1 MTPSSVNRGP
11 MPKLLDTTVLI
22 DHSVDLPGA
31 VATVRRLFEEADDIV
46 VCDAVV
52 AEALSSGTDAERRT
66 ISTLIEA
73 LEYVSTTPE
82 AARWAGE
89 ARRLR
94 GVGGPRSLGDALI
107 GGVAMAM
114 GATVVT
120 RNPDDFVRMGVPV
133 LAYGVDPADLARDPG
148 A

>member
-1 MTPSSVNRGP
+1 
-11 MPKLLDTTVLI
+11 MPKRLDTTVLI

-31 VATVRRLFEEADDIV
+31 VAIVTRLFEETDDIL

-52 AEALSSGTDAERRT
+52 AEALSSGTEAERRT
-66 ISTLIEA
+66 ISALIDA
-73 LEYVSTTPE
+73 LGYVSAGPD

-89 ARRLR
+89 ARRLH
-94 GVGGPRSLGDALI
+94 GLGGPRSLGDALI
-107 GGVAMAM
+107 GGVAMAL

-133 LAYGVDPADLARDPG
+133 LASGVHAPG
-148 A
+148 LEPWLEPGLTVEPGPD

>member
-1 MTPSSVNRGP
+1 
-11 MPKLLDTTVLI
+11 MPRILDTTLLI
-22 DHSVDLPGA
+22 DYANDLPGA
-31 VATVRRLFEEADDIV
+31 VAMLERLFTEADDLL

-52 AEALSSGTDAERRT
+52 AEALSGGTPDERRS
-66 ISTLIEA
+66 IASLITA

-82 AARWAGE
+82 ASAWAGE

-94 GVGGPRSLGDALI
+94 GAGGPRTLGDALI
-107 GGVAMAM
+107 AGVAWSL

-133 LAYGVDPADLARDPG
+133 LTYDVDAPT
-148 A
+148 